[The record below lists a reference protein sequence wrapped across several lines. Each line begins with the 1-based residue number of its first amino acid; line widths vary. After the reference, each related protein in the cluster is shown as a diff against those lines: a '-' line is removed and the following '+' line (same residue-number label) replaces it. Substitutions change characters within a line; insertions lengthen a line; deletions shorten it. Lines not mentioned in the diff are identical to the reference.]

1 MNEHKNW
8 YLQLVG
14 DATER
19 SVALKAGV
27 TTSTLNR
34 QLKAGTLSAENVIL
48 IARAYGA
55 NPVAALTTTGYI
67 TLGEATKNLG
77 DIARLLPDRQL
88 IAELARRIGVTVEE
102 LIDAEVAPVEDVP
115 REFVTPVD
123 ELIEERAKKGNNGNT
138 GESIKD
144 TKPHAVSSF
153 DPDHDAPFYDP
164 ETMAAYP
171 RHEIIPPDD
180 QFDI

>member
-1 MNEHKNW
+1 MEFGEWLRKVTDDTIPVIARKVGLSPRTLQHQVRNDIMNI
-8 YLQLVG
+8 
-14 DATER
+14 
-19 SVALKAGV
+19 
-27 TTSTLNR
+27 
-34 QLKAGTLSAENVIL
+34 ENVVK
-48 IARAYGA
+48 IAEAYSI
-55 NPVAALTTTGYI
+55 NPV
-67 TLGEATKNLG
+67 
-77 DIARLLPDRQL
+77 R
-88 IAELARRIGVTVEE
+88 E
-102 LIDAEVAPVEDVP
+102 LIDLGYISSAWEKVP
-115 REFVTPVD
+115 DIEGALRLATDSQLTDEILRRLEAGSKAYRRPVD